1 VIEVHPESAHD
12 RQTPVVVR
20 PGAGDYPRQ
29 PEPTESLLQ
38 PGDGCLCGVAVTL
51 MLARETPCALD
62 VVGIGLLVVET
73 AHPEG
78 FAVVLSFDGEQADPL
93 GGE

>member
-1 VIEVHPESAHD
+1 MRERAEELGGSF
-12 RQTPVVVR
+12 VVR
-20 PGAGDYPRQ
+20 ALVPSGTLVRATIPLPAPVRVRF
-29 PEPTESLLQ
+29 ELQ
-38 PGDGCLCGVAVTL
+38 RRI
-51 MLARETPCALD
+51 ARETPCALD